1 MLFFKSPVPVAVAS
15 VEVSEFQERSAMTR
29 RNLCVLA
36 LAIVAS
42 VPMAA
47 FAQTDVSGDWL
58 VTIESPQGPATV
70 DLSMKQ
76 AGEALTGTV
85 TSPMGSVDFK
95 GKVLKDALNVSYT
108 MNVQGNSIEIT
119 MTGTVAGDAIA
130 GNLDFGGLGQVPWT
144 AKRKTAS
151 AAPASRAASAAPSP
165 APAAAGAGEISGKW
179 DITFNMG
186 GNQMPA
192 SATFTQAGDKVTG
205 TITSLAGGVQVSGTM
220 TGKTLK
226 LEFNIPTQQG
236 DIPVTMTGDLGPDGL
251 AGKASL
257 AGMGDADWTGKRV
270 N

>member
-1 MLFFKSPVPVAVAS
+1 
-15 VEVSEFQERSAMTR
+15 MTR
-29 RNLCVLA
+29 RKLCVLA

-42 VPMAA
+42 APVAA

-58 VTIESPQGPATV
+58 VTIESPQGPATI
-70 DLSMKQ
+70 DLTMKQ

-95 GKVLKDALNVSYT
+95 GRVLKDALNVSYT

-119 MTGTVAGDAIA
+119 MTGTVAGDAIN
-130 GNLDFGGLGQVPWT
+130 GNLDFGGLGEVPWT

-151 AAPASRAASAAPSP
+151 APASRAASSAP
-165 APAAAGAGEISGKW
+165 APAPPAAGGGEISGKW
-179 DITFNMG
+179 DITLSMG
-186 GNQMPA
+186 GNQMPG

-205 TITSLAGGVQVSGTM
+205 TITSLAGSVPVSGTM

-226 LEFNIPTQQG
+226 LEFNVPTQQG
-236 DIPVTMTGDLGPDGL
+236 DIPVTMTGDLGPDGFT
-251 AGKASL
+251 GKANL
-257 AGMGDADWTGKRV
+257 AGMGEADWTGKRI